1 MTRSR
6 LLIFA
11 IAAAVLVTGAAFGVR
26 ELISSPEPS
35 SSATSTA
42 VSTATP
48 TSAPGPT
55 RTTVGAATTPSGY
68 VRFTNERAGFSIA
81 YPKAWS
87 RLKSRDPAVELLVAQ
102 GRATSLLVRRA
113 PVGLDVTEKTLPV
126 VRDLTDSLVRAGRGV
141 RQIRKPEPLTLGGLP
156 GYRYVYTFESSKT
169 TQGVHVHLFL
179 FKGGQMITLVFQAIP
194 ASRLEEVAPLIE
206 KIATTFRG
214 NLR

>member
-6 LLIFA
+6 LLVFA
-11 IAAAVLVTGAAFGVR
+11 IAAAVLVTGAAFGAR

-42 VSTATP
+42 ASASTTATSP
-48 TSAPGPT
+48 
-55 RTTVGAATTPSGY
+55 TTVGPAATPPGY

-87 RLKSRDPAVELLVAQ
+87 RLKSRDPAVELLVAE
-102 GRATSLLVRRA
+102 GRATSLLVRRV
-113 PVGLDVTEKTLPV
+113 PVGLDVTPETLPV

-179 FKGGQMITLVFQAIP
+179 FKGGQMITLVFQALP